1 MFVHGRTRALLFSL
15 FCSAGA
21 LTAAKPYYPPADSAG
36 GWRTRKDAAQIRKIA
51 GMDVKRLEQAF
62 QYTTRTSQHGG
73 LLVLRHGWLVYEN
86 YYGKCARDVTPSA
99 ASVGKTFTSISCG
112 LVLQEYRDQFPE
124 GLDTK
129 VFTEKYLP
137 EALPLSDPRKAE
149 IKLGHLLAMSSG
161 MQDGNGGTGIV
172 NGEDVKVEAAL
183 TDGSIGPS

>member
-21 LTAAKPYYPPADSAG
+21 LSAAKPYYPPPDSAG
-36 GWRTRKDAAQIRKIA
+36 GWRTLKDAAQIRKIA

-112 LVLQEYRDQFPE
+112 LVLQEYKDQFPE
-124 GLDTK
+124 GLDTQ
-129 VFTEKYLP
+129 VFTREVP
-137 EALPLSDPRKAE
+137 A
-149 IKLGHLLAMSSG
+149 G
-161 MQDGNGGTGIV
+161 
-172 NGEDVKVEAAL
+172 
-183 TDGSIGPS
+183 GPSAQRSPQGRDQAGAPAGDDFGDAGRQRRHRDRQRRGRQGGGRAY